1 MKILVIGATGP
12 TGLLII
18 SEALARGYDVI
29 ALIRSPVKM
38 TMMHPKLKV
47 VQADILKSEYVV
59 QADILKS
66 EDVAKNLKGC
76 DAVLS
81 AVGSRA
87 GMMSHCD
94 VYSKS
99 GEAVVNAMRQTG
111 VKRFIAITSWATK
124 DSSDVPFIWRWVV
137 KPVFLFFMK
146 NVLNDMKILEDYL
159 QKECS
164 DIDYTVV
171 KPPSLTN
178 NTSKGNKIIAKE
190 GQYIS
195 SGQSAISRQDV
206 AKFMLDHITH
216 QGSFQKLISVA
227 ISNEKN

>member
-1 MKILVIGATGP
+1 MKIMMIGATGP

-29 ALIRSPVKM
+29 ALVRSPEKM

-47 VQADILKSEYVV
+47 VQADILKSE
-59 QADILKS
+59 
-66 EDVAKNLKGC
+66 DVAENLKGC

-99 GEAVVNAMRQTG
+99 GEAVVDAMRQTG

-146 NVLNDMKILEDYL
+146 NVLNDMRMLEDYL

-178 NTSKGNKIIAKE
+178 NTSKGNKIISKE

>member
-1 MKILVIGATGP
+1 MKIMVIGATGP

-18 SEALARGYDVI
+18 SEALARGYDVT
-29 ALIRSPVKM
+29 ALVRSPEKM

-47 VQADILKSEYVV
+47 VQADILKSE
-59 QADILKS
+59 
-66 EDVAKNLKGC
+66 DVAENLKGC

-99 GEAVVNAMRQTG
+99 GEAVVNAMRQAG
-111 VKRFIAITSWATK
+111 VKRFIAITSWATR

-137 KPVFLFFMK
+137 KPVLLFFMK
-146 NVLNDMKILEDYL
+146 NVLNDMRMLEDYL

-216 QGSFQKLISVA
+216 QGSFQKLISIA

>member
-1 MKILVIGATGP
+1 MKIMVIGATGP

-18 SEALARGYDVI
+18 SEALARGYDVT
-29 ALIRSPVKM
+29 ALVRSPEKM

-47 VQADILKSEYVV
+47 VQADILKSE
-59 QADILKS
+59 
-66 EDVAKNLKGC
+66 DVAENLKGC

-146 NVLNDMKILEDYL
+146 NVLNDMTILEDYL

-216 QGSFQKLISVA
+216 QGSFQKLISIA
-227 ISNEKN
+227 ISNEKS